1 MLDATKVITARLRDH
16 YAKTSA
22 IASAIEI
29 AEGTS
34 RTSAGSNG
42 GRSRTRHPLLVSIPC
57 LPSSGAE
64 LSPIARFCPSESNS
78 EGEGG
83 RERERE
89 VQGLGGKMRMKTYMR
104 SMSLSPDLCL
114 VQPRLLYRA
123 RMDVMHERI
132 LAQIATAVDVIFSD
146 KSSFLPELLAWDA
159 LRTLVPLLDR
169 AIYLSTA
176 RHQRRIENVTHFDS
190 LTVHDDETDH
200 RSQFFRRYVIVRSE
214 AED

>member
-83 RERERE
+83 RERER
-89 VQGLGGKMRMKTYMR
+89 GPR
-104 SMSLSPDLCL
+104 SRWKDANEDIYEKYESLS
-114 VQPRLLYRA
+114 R
-123 RMDVMHERI
+123 
-132 LAQIATAVDVIFSD
+132 
-146 KSSFLPELLAWDA
+146 
-159 LRTLVPLLDR
+159 PLLSTTKT
-169 AIYLSTA
+169 AIPC
-176 RHQRRIENVTHFDS
+176 THGRD
-190 LTVHDDETDH
+190 
-200 RSQFFRRYVIVRSE
+200 
-214 AED
+214 A